1 MELVL
6 GEEQEMLRES
16 AAAFASRHAS
26 RLRRPAGG
34 EIDRN
39 IWSKAAAAGW
49 LAILTPEAA
58 GGLDLGLTELCLVSH
73 QLGRSLVPE
82 PIAAAATV
90 ARALAD
96 GDQETASVMIAG
108 HMVVLPALA
117 EGPRAIGDEPP
128 SVAATMREGNVLLD
142 GLKTGVIGP
151 ADGFLVSAAAADGTI
166 LARTPSRDLRRS
178 SAADGTATGTVS
190 FTGVEA
196 SLVAGPNGAAAAV
209 ASLLDALHL
218 TNAAELLG
226 VMEAAHE
233 IAVEYLKTREQFG
246 RPIGSF
252 QALQHRAVDN
262 HAAIE
267 MCRSL
272 VYQAARAMDS
282 GGGAR
287 ALPSAAL
294 AYAAD
299 AALAVCKSAIQMH
312 GGIGFTDEHDIGLYL
327 KRAMTL
333 SARYGNAGIHRR
345 RYATLAGPSVQA
357 AGAMS

>member
-16 AAAFASRHAS
+16 AAAFASRHAG
-26 RLRRPAGG
+26 RLRLPADG
-34 EIDRN
+34 EIDRG
-39 IWSKAAAAGW
+39 IWSEAAAAGW
-49 LAILTPEAA
+49 LAVLAPESA
-58 GGLDLGLTELCLVSH
+58 GGLGLGLTELCLVSH

-82 PIAAAATV
+82 PIAAAAAV

-96 GDQETASVMIAG
+96 GDRETASAMISG
-108 HMVVLPALA
+108 RMVVLPALA
-117 EGPRAIGDEPP
+117 EGSRAIGDEPP
-128 SVAATMREGNVLLD
+128 SAAAKMRDGGVLLN
-142 GLKTGVIGP
+142 GVKTGLTGP
-151 ADGFLVSAAAADGTI
+151 ADGYLVSAAAADG
-166 LARTPSRDLRRS
+166 LVLVRAPPGEVRWSRT
-178 SAADGTATGTVS
+178 ADGTATGTVS
-190 FTGVEA
+190 FASVEA
-196 SLVAGPNGAAAAV
+196 RLAAGPNGAAANI

-226 VMEAAHE
+226 VTEAAQE
-233 IAVEYLKTREQFG
+233 TTIEYLKTREQFG

-272 VYQAARAMDS
+272 VHQAARAMDS
-282 GGGAR
+282 GAAAR
-287 ALPSAAL
+287 TLPSAAL

-312 GGIGFTDEHDIGLYL
+312 GGIGFTDEHDIGLHL

-333 SARYGNAGIHRR
+333 SARYGNAGMHRR
-345 RYATLAGPSVQA
+345 RYATLAESSVPA
-357 AGAMS
+357 ADAMQ